1 MNDELDEIDN
11 SDGGSML
18 NTRTLLWNVEDLE
31 NPVHVGSHIADVEAI
46 DHNLYVRGNRA
57 YLANYCSGLRILD
70 STQVRENHTSTLEKK
85 PIMKFNAIPFQMN
98 VGLAPEMAYFD
109 AADYCEGAI
118 FGGVW
123 SVYPFFDSGN
133 VIMSS
138 IELGLFILRPDYEQI
153 N

>member
-1 MNDELDEIDN
+1 MMNDELDEIDN

-46 DHNLYVRGNRA
+46 DHNLYVRGNLA

-85 PIMKFNAIPFQMN
+85 PIQRRPPICAMVNRSTRIFVQILLSTERNGLLLSKIPPLIVQLGPYN
-98 VGLAPEMAYFD
+98 RS
-109 AADYCEGAI
+109 I
-118 FGGVW
+118 FRL
-123 SVYPFFDSGN
+123 
-133 VIMSS
+133 IR
-138 IELGLFILRPDYEQI
+138 L
-153 N
+153 